1 SHFRTGERP
10 GRARPGRCE
19 GARRPAPAKAHGAP
33 PGANARRPAPARTQG
48 APPRRERTA
57 GRRGAGPGPHR
68 RKFILWYNV
77 MMKGGAAPAP
87 MSTLR
92 EFFST
97 NEIVVVFGYGLV
109 FFLLGFA
116 LTLQSRRPSELTV
129 ARALRLLG
137 TFGTLHGTA
146 EWGHVFIPFQATY
159 MSAEIIVLLW
169 AVHCTLLAESF
180 TFLMQ
185 FGLRLVAEGLPRRYH
200 FPQRVAWFAFAV

>member
-1 SHFRTGERP
+1 PP
-10 GRARPGRCE
+10 GVDARP
-19 GARRPAPAKAHGAP
+19 PAPA
-33 PGANARRPAPARTQG
+33 PAQG
-48 APPRRERTA
+48 APPRRERPA

-129 ARALRLLG
+129 ARALPLLG
-137 TFGTLHGTA
+137 TFGILH
-146 EWGHVFIPFQATY
+146 
-159 MSAEIIVLLW
+159 EI
-169 AVHCTLLAESF
+169 
-180 TFLMQ
+180 
-185 FGLRLVAEGLPRRYH
+185 G
-200 FPQRVAWFAFAV
+200 